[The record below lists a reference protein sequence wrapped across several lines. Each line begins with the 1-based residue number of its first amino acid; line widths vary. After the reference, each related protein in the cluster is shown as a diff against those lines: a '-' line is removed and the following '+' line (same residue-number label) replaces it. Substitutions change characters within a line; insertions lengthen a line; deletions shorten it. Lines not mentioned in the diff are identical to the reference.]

1 MTYPPRRRWSFFDID
16 FSHREWSFLP
26 TMLSRCW
33 FVRNPNHYFRSSLS
47 TFSLLHSPSCCF
59 SLLHSISTFSLL
71 LAASFSFSM
80 HSFAGSSLHSSS
92 CCFSLLHSPSRC
104 ILSLVRPFIRLLAA
118 SRCFI
123 LLLDAFFRWFV
134 PSFVFSLLLAA
145 SFAFSMHSFAGS
157 SLHSPSS
164 RCESSF
170 RPSITAFYWSFGWF
184 VCSLVRPNGLSD
196 DLSLHLASFRCC
208 DHLLCFFWWFDHAF
222 CRYSIA

>member
-47 TFSLLHSPSCCF
+47 TFSLLLFAPFAF
-59 SLLHSISTFSLL
+59 SL
-71 LAASFSFSM
+71 
-80 HSFAGSSLHSSS
+80 HSFAGSS
-92 CCFSLLHSPSRC
+92 LHSPSRC
-104 ILSLVRPFIRLLAA
+104 ILSLVRPFIRLL
-118 SRCFI
+118 
-123 LLLDAFFRWFV
+123 DAFFRWFV
-134 PSFVFSLLLAA
+134 P

-157 SLHSPSS
+157 SLRSSSS

>member
-47 TFSLLHSPSCCF
+47 TFSLLHS
-59 SLLHSISTFSLL
+59 
-71 LAASFSFSM
+71 
-80 HSFAGSSLHSSS
+80 SS

-123 LLLDAFFRWFV
+123 RLLDAFFRWFV
-134 PSFVFSLLLAA
+134 PSFVFSLLLFA
-145 SFAFSMHSFAGS
+145 SFSFSMHSFAGS

>member
-47 TFSLLHSPSCCF
+47 TFSLL
-59 SLLHSISTFSLL
+59 L
-71 LAASFSFSM
+71 
-80 HSFAGSSLHSSS
+80 FA
-92 CCFSLLHSPSRC
+92 P
-104 ILSLVRPFIRLLAA
+104 
-118 SRCFI
+118 
-123 LLLDAFFRWFV
+123 
-134 PSFVFSLLLAA
+134 
-145 SFAFSMHSFAGS
+145 FAFSLHSFAGS

>member
-80 HSFAGSSLHSSS
+80 HSFAGSSLHSPS
-92 CCFSLLHSPSRC
+92 CC
-104 ILSLVRPFIRLLAA
+104 ILSLVRPFVRLLPGVNPLFVPP
-118 SRCFI
+118 SQLFI
-123 LLLDAFFRWFV
+123 GLSAGLFVRWFV
-134 PSFVFSLLLAA
+134 RMDFRTIC
-145 SFAFSMHSFAGS
+145 HS
-157 SLHSPSS
+157 
-164 RCESSF
+164 
-170 RPSITAFYWSFGWF
+170 I
-184 VCSLVRPNGLSD
+184 
-196 DLSLHLASFRCC
+196 
-208 DHLLCFFWWFDHAF
+208 
-222 CRYSIA
+222 

>member
-71 LAASFSFSM
+71 L
-80 HSFAGSSLHSSS
+80 
-92 CCFSLLHSPSRC
+92 
-104 ILSLVRPFIRLLAA
+104 
-118 SRCFI
+118 
-123 LLLDAFFRWFV
+123 D
-134 PSFVFSLLLAA
+134 A

-157 SLHSPSS
+157 SLRSSSS

>member
-33 FVRNPNHYFRSSLS
+33 FVRNPNHYFRP
-47 TFSLLHSPSCCF
+47 F
-59 SLLHSISTFSLL
+59 IRL
-71 LAASFSFSM
+71 LAASLCFIRLLDAFFRWFVPSFAFSM
-80 HSFAGSSLHSSS
+80 HSFAGSS
-92 CCFSLLHSPSRC
+92 LHSPSRC
-104 ILSLVRPFIRLLAA
+104 ILSLVRPFILLLA
-118 SRCFI
+118 
-123 LLLDAFFRWFV
+123 AFFRWFV
-134 PSFVFSLLLAA
+134 PSFSFLL
-145 SFAFSMHSFAGS
+145 HSFAGS

>member
-71 LAASFSFSM
+71 
-80 HSFAGSSLHSSS
+80 
-92 CCFSLLHSPSRC
+92 HSPSRC

-123 LLLDAFFRWFV
+123 RLLDAFFRWFV
-134 PSFVFSLLLAA
+134 PSFVFFPVWILFSSLHHSFLLV
-145 SFAFSMHSFAGS
+145 FRLVCLFAGS
-157 SLHSPSS
+157 SEWTFGRFVTPF
-164 RCESSF
+164 SF
-170 RPSITAFYWSFGWF
+170 LSMLRPSF
-184 VCSLVRPNGLSD
+184 VLLLVIWPCFLSIFHSLIFLVP
-196 DLSLHLASFRCC
+196 SLR
-208 DHLLCFFWWFDHAF
+208 LLM
-222 CRYSIA
+222 IV

>member
-33 FVRNPNHYFRSSLS
+33 FVRNPNHYFRSSLCFIRLLAASLCSIS
-47 TFSLLHSPSCCF
+47 TFSLLHSPSHCF
-59 SLLHSISTFSLL
+59 SLLHFDVLAASFAFSLL
-71 LAASFSFSM
+71 FFASFSFSM
-80 HSFAGSSLHSSS
+80 HSFAGSSLRSS
-92 CCFSLLHSPSRC
+92 
-104 ILSLVRPFIRLLAA
+104 
-118 SRCFI
+118 
-123 LLLDAFFRWFV
+123 
-134 PSFVFSLLLAA
+134 
-145 SFAFSMHSFAGS
+145 
-157 SLHSPSS
+157 SS

>member
-33 FVRNPNHYFRSSLS
+33 FVRNPNHYFRP
-47 TFSLLHSPSCCF
+47 F
-59 SLLHSISTFSLL
+59 IRL
-71 LAASFSFSM
+71 LAASLCFIRLLDAFFRWFVPSFSFSM
-80 HSFAGSSLHSSS
+80 HSFAGSSLRSS
-92 CCFSLLHSPSRC
+92 
-104 ILSLVRPFIRLLAA
+104 
-118 SRCFI
+118 
-123 LLLDAFFRWFV
+123 
-134 PSFVFSLLLAA
+134 
-145 SFAFSMHSFAGS
+145 
-157 SLHSPSS
+157 SS

>member
-47 TFSLLHSPSCCF
+47 TFSLLLF
-59 SLLHSISTFSLL
+59 
-71 LAASFSFSM
+71 ASFAFLL
-80 HSFAGSSLHSSS
+80 HSFAGSSLRSS
-92 CCFSLLHSPSRC
+92 
-104 ILSLVRPFIRLLAA
+104 
-118 SRCFI
+118 
-123 LLLDAFFRWFV
+123 
-134 PSFVFSLLLAA
+134 
-145 SFAFSMHSFAGS
+145 
-157 SLHSPSS
+157 SS

>member
-33 FVRNPNHYFRSSLS
+33 FVRNPNHYFR
-47 TFSLLHSPSCCF
+47 
-59 SLLHSISTFSLL
+59 
-71 LAASFSFSM
+71 
-80 HSFAGSSLHSSS
+80 
-92 CCFSLLHSPSRC
+92 
-104 ILSLVRPFIRLLAA
+104 PFVRLLAA
-118 SRCFI
+118 SLCFI
-123 LLLDAFFRWFV
+123 RLLDAFFRWFV
-134 PSFVFSLLLAA
+134 P